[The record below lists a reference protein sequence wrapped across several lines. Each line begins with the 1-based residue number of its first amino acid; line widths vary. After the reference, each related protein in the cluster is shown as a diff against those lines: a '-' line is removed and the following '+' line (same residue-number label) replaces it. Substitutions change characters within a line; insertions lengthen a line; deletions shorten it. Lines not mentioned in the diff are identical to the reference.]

1 MARKKREFKD
11 DTFYHIVNRGVE
23 KRDTFLDEKD
33 YGLFMGLIL
42 KGFEKHKVYLAAH
55 ALMPNHFHLLAC
67 APLGKEISPFMQWI
81 SGVYAQVFNKRHER
95 TGHLWQDRFYAKQVK
110 HGHPLGITHRYVEQN
125 PVRANLSRSPYD
137 WKWSS
142 AHLRAS
148 GIQPDYLYSPR
159 GWHRSFMK
167 KYVNDIP
174 LSEDELNQ
182 VRLSDPTI

>member
-1 MARKKREFKD
+1 MLLKSLLSISYTGTEQGSDPVSDPK
-11 DTFYHIVNRGVE
+11 VRGE
-23 KRDTFLDEKD
+23 KNG
-33 YGLFMGLIL
+33 GL
-42 KGFEKHKVYLAAH
+42 
-55 ALMPNHFHLLAC
+55 
-67 APLGKEISPFMQWI
+67 
-81 SGVYAQVFNKRHER
+81 
-95 TGHLWQDRFYAKQVK
+95 KQVK

-125 PVRANLSRSPYD
+125 PVRANLSRPPYD

-142 AHLRAS
+142 AHLRTS

-182 VRLSDPTI
+182 VRLPDPTI